1 MIVAGGQSMQR
12 RGMGQLAFDRYGN
25 PIWDTINRGIDV
37 IGAATSR
44 SPYISPDDP
53 RFQGDIYGGGYYGA
67 AGYPGS
73 PATVP
78 AGFVPGT
85 VNTQG
90 FQLNWWTAALI
101 GLLLGA
107 FFLGKRR

>member
-1 MIVAGGQSMQR
+1 MIVAGGQALQR
-12 RGMGQLAFDRYGN
+12 RGMGQMQFDAYGN

-37 IGAATSR
+37 VGAWSSR

-53 RFQGDIYGGGYYGA
+53 RFQQNGIYYGA
-67 AGYPGS
+67 AGGYPGS
-73 PATVP
+73 PANVP

-90 FQLNWWTAALI
+90 FQLNWWSAALI

>member
-12 RGMGQLAFDRYGN
+12 RGMGQMQFDAHGN

-37 IGAATSR
+37 IGAAWSR
-44 SPYISPDDP
+44 SPYVSPDDP
-53 RFQGDIYGGGYYGA
+53 RFQQQGGYYGGQTG
-67 AGYPGS
+67 GYYGS

>member
-1 MIVAGGQSMQR
+1 MIVAGGQALQR
-12 RGMGQLAFDRYGN
+12 RGMGQMAFDQYGN

-37 IGAATSR
+37 VGAYASR

-53 RFQGDIYGGGYYGA
+53 RFQQDGIYYGG
-67 AGYPGS
+67 GYPGS
-73 PATVP
+73 PANVP